1 MLKNNLQS
9 NGRKIA
15 TLQQSKKALYLF
27 VSFIIAP
34 IINYNFIAD
43 IAAYER
49 SIEDSAYG
57 LFDGK
62 NKEDMKNGISASNKN
77 GKRLLTSRFIFQDPF
92 EFPRQQSDKEELPPS
107 EVSEFKASQS
117 LLNPN
122 EATKDD
128 QQVQQPQQQPTQNAA
143 IFQQQS
149 THHSEEGMQECP
161 NQHVLNP
168 GNQVHN
174 PLQVLSNPLAAATK
188 YLKKGTIIESSNTHR
203 KYEVLEIV
211 KSGNLCVIVK
221 VQERNVPVWQ
231 KNRIFSMKTECGPI
245 INEEIGLKIEL
256 NILAKAAEA
265 RHLRPAMVDN
275 IVEIFDRGITDNFRF
290 IIVTSLGMNLSDLQK
305 SAKGLP

>member
-1 MLKNNLQS
+1 MC
-9 NGRKIA
+9 
-15 TLQQSKKALYLF
+15 F
-27 VSFIIAP
+27 P
-34 IINYNFIAD
+34 H

-49 SIEDSAYG
+49 SIEAPAYDSFG
-57 LFDGK
+57 GK
-62 NKEDMKNGISASNKN
+62 TKEDMKNGISASSKN
-77 GKRLLTSRFIFQDPF
+77 GKRLLTSTFIFQNPF

-122 EATKDD
+122 EATKND
-128 QQVQQPQQQPTQNAA
+128 QQVKEQQQQQQPTQNSDV
-143 IFQQQS
+143 IQQQS
-149 THHSEEGMQECP
+149 THNSEEGMQECP
-161 NQHVLNP
+161 NQQVLNP

-174 PLQVLSNPLAAATK
+174 PLQVVSNPLAAATK

-231 KNRIFSMKTECGPI
+231 KNKIFSMKTECGPI